1 MFSQIL
7 NITKAHADLTNIGP
21 IKLETPWTKHFN
33 SLSDVIGSIIE
44 ILLMFAWI
52 LAVVYLII
60 GGYQYITS
68 GGNPD
73 AATKARNTIVGSVIG
88 LIVTFSAYLI
98 VKFIFESL
106 G

>member
-1 MFSQIL
+1 MLNMFIQ
-7 NITKAHADLTNIGP
+7 KAYADLTNIAP
-21 IKLETPWTKHFN
+21 IDLKTPFNMHFN
-33 SLSDVIGSIIE
+33 SLSAVIGSVIE
-44 ILLMFAWI
+44 ILLMIAWI
-52 LAVVYLII
+52 IAVVYLIM

-106 G
+106 GK